1 MGLTHAADKKVR
13 AYSLGM
19 KQRLGIANALLA
31 PRELLVLDEPTNGLD
46 PQGTREV
53 RSLVRSLAADGATV
67 FVSSHLLAEV
77 EQICTHAA
85 IMSAGRLVAQGTLA
99 DLRGAGQARIRVLT
113 PDPGTAAQVLAGLGL
128 AATLSPDGGG
138 LSGGAVPD
146 GAPSHRSRGAALHRA
161 SACAGV
167 RGSRTAH
174 RRDAADGGEPGSRGG
189 CPRGGGSPGPRLRDR
204 TGQPRG
210 PLCRLDGGGVRRCP
224 VTLHLW
230 TPRAKTLPAP
240 AAGDTAGAA
249 MATAP
254 PVRRRSVA
262 GGLLASEL
270 GVLFRRRRT
279 WAMLCALAAIP
290 VLIAVAVRVSSAVPA
305 GRGPAFLD
313 RITQNGLFVGVT
325 AMVVSVP
332 LFLPLTVGVVAG
344 DTIAGEAG
352 QGTLRYLLVAP
363 AGRIRLLLVKY
374 AGAALFVVVAPLV
387 VALTGAGIGAALFP
401 VGPVTLLS
409 GDTIGTGEAVLRLC

>member
-1 MGLTHAADKKVR
+1 M
-13 AYSLGM
+13 
-19 KQRLGIANALLA
+19 
-31 PRELLVLDEPTNGLD
+31 
-46 PQGTREV
+46 
-53 RSLVRSLAADGATV
+53 
-67 FVSSHLLAEV
+67 
-77 EQICTHAA
+77 
-85 IMSAGRLVAQGTLA
+85 
-99 DLRGAGQARIRVLT
+99 
-113 PDPGTAAQVLAGLGL
+113 
-128 AATLSPDGGG
+128 
-138 LSGGAVPD
+138 
-146 GAPSHRSRGAALHRA
+146 GAPG
-161 SACAGV
+161 
-167 RGSRTAH
+167 
-174 RRDAADGGEPGSRGG
+174 
-189 CPRGGGSPGPRLRDR
+189 
-204 TGQPRG
+204 
-210 PLCRLDGGGVRRCP
+210 
-224 VTLHLW
+224 
-230 TPRAKTLPAP
+230 
-240 AAGDTAGAA
+240 GDTAGAGA
-249 MATAP
+249 VDTAGAAGATAP

-374 AGAALFVVVAPLV
+374 VGAALFVVVAPLV
-387 VALTGAGIGAALFP
+387 VALVGAGIGAALFP

-409 GDTIGTGEAVLRLC
+409 GDTIGTGEAVLRLLLIAAYLAVSLLGLSAIGLFISTLTDVPVGAMAATVVLSVVSQVLDALPQLEWLHPWLFSHYWLDFGDLLRQPLSWDSFAVNAVLQGGYVAVFGALAYARFVTKDVLS